1 MSHKFSSDTLSNVTS
16 AAASYNSDVVD
27 LMHLNAASFQVV
39 VTTGGGV
46 TWTVAI
52 QGSNDN
58 VTFIDTATP
67 TTIAN
72 STNLMLSIADLT
84 SRYYRASF
92 TRTAGTLS
100 TATVIF
106 AAKG

>member
-1 MSHKFSSDTLSNVTS
+1 MSYKFSSDTLVSVS
-16 AAASYNSDVVD
+16 AQVASFNSDVVD
-27 LMHLNAASFQVV
+27 LMNLNSGSFQVV
-39 VTTGGGV
+39 ITTAGGV
-46 TWTVAI
+46 TWTVAV

-67 TTIAN
+67 TAVSS
-72 STNLMLSIADLT
+72 STNIMLSIADLT
-84 SRYYRASF
+84 SRYYRVAF
-92 TRTAGTLS
+92 TRTSGTLS